1 MYMNNITSLVVLLLF
16 AAGVLLIQSVVVAK
30 VYFNNQIEVQQLLND
45 IKQTRLKRG
54 YAPY

>member
-1 MYMNNITSLVVLLLF
+1 MNNITSLVVLLLF